1 MERARVERVLDAA
14 PERMD
19 DLQDL
24 VADMWATE
32 PTVAASDRI
41 RFEMAVV
48 EIFGNIVEH
57 SVRRHAGPPVRRVE
71 VLLTVSDESVVAR
84 FADDGRPVAIDLH
97 EVTMPSPD
105 AEDGRG
111 LAMALA
117 AVDDLSYERKGDIN
131 RWTVTCT
138 RSASIGPTVT
148 A

>member
-1 MERARVERVLDAA
+1 MAHAHVERVLDAV

-24 VADMWATE
+24 VAQMWTTE
-32 PTVAASDRI
+32 PTVASSDRI

-57 SVRRHAGPPVRRVE
+57 SVRQHAGPPVRRVE
-71 VLLTVSDESVVAR
+71 VALTVSDESVVAR
-84 FADDGRPVAIDLH
+84 FADDGQPVAIDLH
-97 EVTMPSPD
+97 DVIMPSAD

-111 LAMALA
+111 LAIALA
-117 AVDDLSYERKGDIN
+117 AVDDLSYEREGDVN
-131 RWTVTCT
+131 RWTITCT
-138 RSASIGPTVT
+138 RSASVGPTIT

>member
-1 MERARVERVLDAA
+1 MDRARVERVLDAA

-24 VADMWATE
+24 VAHMWTLE
-32 PTVAASDRI
+32 PTVATSDRI

-71 VLLTVSDESVVAR
+71 VVLTVSEESVVAR
-84 FADDGRPVAIDLH
+84 FADDGQPVAIDLH

-117 AVDDLSYERKGDIN
+117 AVDDLGYEREGDIN

-138 RSASIGPTVT
+138 RSASTGPTVT